1 MEQIHILLKSELERL
16 KISAAQAAR
25 DANEPDSQGLR
36 DVLSGR
42 KRLSAELLAAL
53 VATTP
58 IDGLFVLTGKRS
70 GPIAQPLPADE
81 QMWLDCYREWDSPVK
96 KRELRRAMGVLS
108 EGGVES
114 AQVAP
119 AGPVGGAYSQHN
131 SGANSV
137 QIGGYGGKVTIK
149 KGR

>member
-1 MEQIHILLKSELERL
+1 M

-42 KRLSAELLAAL
+42 KRLSAEFLAAL
-53 VATTP
+53 VANTQ

-70 GPIAQPLPADE
+70 GPVVQPLPADE
-81 QMWLDCYREWDSPVK
+81 QMWLDCYREWDAPVK

-108 EGGVES
+108 EGAADIPQTAAPTAS
-114 AQVAP
+114 AP
-119 AGPVGGAYSQHN
+119 ASNRVSLREMSMKNTGADAVQVGYA
-131 SGANSV
+131 A
-137 QIGGYGGKVTIK
+137 GKVTVK